1 MDAFSYLSVL
11 LAIIVGLGM
20 TQVLTAS
27 GRLIRH
33 RDRVRTYWP
42 PLLWAGLLLVV
53 YVQAWW
59 AMFGLRT
66 HTDWNFLTF
75 FVVLLQT
82 VMLYMMAAVVL
93 PESLAEHDV
102 VDLRMH
108 YERQRGWLFGF
119 LLATLVISVL
129 KDVLLTGR
137 LPGGMN
143 LGFHALLGTACV
155 VGLTTRRARVH
166 EVLAIACAAVMAL
179 YIATLFARL
188 A

>member
-42 PLLWAGLLLVV
+42 PLVWAGLLLVV
-53 YVQAWW
+53 YVPAWW
-59 AMFGLRT
+59 AMLGLRT
-66 HTDWNFLTF
+66 HTDWNFLTS

-93 PESLAEHDV
+93 PQSRAEPDV
-102 VDLRMH
+102 VDLRLH
-108 YERQRGWLFGF
+108 YERQRDWCFGF
-119 LLATLVISVL
+119 LLAT
-129 KDVLLTGR
+129 
-137 LPGGMN
+137 
-143 LGFHALLGTACV
+143 
-155 VGLTTRRARVH
+155 
-166 EVLAIACAAVMAL
+166 
-179 YIATLFARL
+179 
-188 A
+188 

>member
-42 PLLWAGLLLVV
+42 PLVWAGLLLVV

-93 PESLAEHDV
+93 PESLTEHDV
-102 VDLRMH
+102 VDLRVH
-108 YERQRGWLFGF
+108 YERQRGWLFGH
-119 LLATLVISVL
+119 
-129 KDVLLTGR
+129 
-137 LPGGMN
+137 
-143 LGFHALLGTACV
+143 FHDEHEPDM
-155 VGLTTRRARVH
+155 RAWLEKVKR
-166 EVLAIACAAVMAL
+166 E
-179 YIATLFARL
+179 R
-188 A
+188 

>member
-27 GRLIRH
+27 GRLSRH

-42 PLLWAGLLLVV
+42 PLVWAGLLLVV

-82 VMLYMMAAVVL
+82 VMLYIFF
-93 PESLAEHDV
+93 SSRRRHTRFDCDWSSDV
-102 VDLRMH
+102 CSSD
-108 YERQRGWLFGF
+108 
-119 LLATLVISVL
+119 
-129 KDVLLTGR
+129 
-137 LPGGMN
+137 
-143 LGFHALLGTACV
+143 
-155 VGLTTRRARVH
+155 
-166 EVLAIACAAVMAL
+166 
-179 YIATLFARL
+179 
-188 A
+188 